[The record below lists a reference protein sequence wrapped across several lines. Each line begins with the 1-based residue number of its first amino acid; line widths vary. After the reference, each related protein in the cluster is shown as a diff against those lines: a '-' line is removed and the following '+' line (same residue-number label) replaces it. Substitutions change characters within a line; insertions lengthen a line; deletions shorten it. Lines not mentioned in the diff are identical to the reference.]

1 MRTNKS
7 LLSVVFLFITFLF
20 WPGLSGFCDSPED
33 RYGQQSHPYTGK
45 FVMNSGQVVLTLNLK
60 QGPNNTVTGTLTS
73 TNGTVFQVKGV
84 FEGEGV
90 ATGTCT
96 TQGGGVFF
104 EAYLEGNEM
113 TFSLIEPGADGQPDY
128 DKARY
133 LVFNRAGAGTVKDA
147 AGYAT
152 AQTAGNAQPVN
163 IYQQQGQQQTQQQ
176 YPQQKYPQQQQYPQ
190 QQYPQQQPSQQQYQ
204 QQPPQQQY
212 AQQQYGTGMGQTAM
226 AGGAR
231 AGEVGDDAWGFKFVP
246 PQGWVS
252 QKNASGIILGHN
264 TVAGMILVFPHTSTS
279 MQQMQGLMMQGIQE
293 EGSSLMPAGAMRPV
307 NNNTLKGDY
316 SGVVSGQQVKAVG
329 YGVLSPYGGGAFILA
344 MSTPDKMSNAL
355 TGAAQQIATTMRYVR
370 PTSGSSDLV
379 QFFSGVWVTSST
391 NTYTKVYLYPDGTWS
406 DHYEA
411 SYSGDFSNSGG
422 NTGSWGAGGAQN
434 SRGRWRVSGNRD
446 QGQLLLIYPNG
457 EQEAY
462 QYQVHVENGQKYYSE
477 YYFNGTL
484 FHRQNK
490 YDE

>member
-1 MRTNKS
+1 MKINKT
-7 LLSVVFLFITFLF
+7 LLSAGFLLFAFLL
-20 WPGLSGFCDSPED
+20 WPGLSGICDSPVD
-33 RYGQQSHPYTGK
+33 RYGQQSRPYTGK
-45 FVMNSGQVVLTLNLK
+45 FIMNSGQVVLTLQLT
-60 QGPNNTVTGTLTS
+60 QGADNSVTGTLS
-73 TNGTVFQVKGV
+73 SSNGSVFQVKGS
-84 FEGEGV
+84 FEGNGV

-96 TQGGGVFF
+96 TQQGGVYF
-104 EAYLEGNEM
+104 EAYIEGNEM
-113 TFSLIEPGADGQPDY
+113 TFSLVEPGADGQPDY

-133 LVFNRAGAGTVKDA
+133 LVFNRAGAVPAAAAAQGAAYGGT
-147 AGYAT
+147 
-152 AQTAGNAQPVN
+152 QNAGNAGPVN
-163 IYQQQGQQQTQQQ
+163 IYQQQQQQQ
-176 YPQQKYPQQQQYPQ
+176 YPQQPQQQYQQQYQQQPQQQYQQQQQYPQ
-190 QQYPQQQPSQQQYQ
+190 QQYGNYQ
-204 QQPPQQQY
+204 N
-212 AQQQYGTGMGQTAM
+212 AGMGQM
-226 AGGAR
+226 AGGGAR
-231 AGEVGDDAWGFKFVP
+231 PNEVGDDAWGFRFVP

-252 QKNASGIILGHN
+252 QKNANGIVLGHN

-293 EGSSLMPAGAMRPV
+293 EGSSLMPVGAMRPV
-307 NNNTLKGDY
+307 NNNTLMGDY

-344 MSTPDKMSNAL
+344 MTTPDKMSNQLA
-355 TGAAQQIATTMRYVR
+355 GAARQIATTMRYVR
-370 PTSGSSDLV
+370 PSAGSSGLV

-446 QGQLLLIYPNG
+446 QGQLILIYPNG

>member
-1 MRTNKS
+1 MKSNK
-7 LLSVVFLFITFLF
+7 TFLLAGLLIAGLL
-20 WPGLSGFCDSPED
+20 PGHDLSCLSSSSTEYIL
-33 RYGQQSHPYTGK
+33 RQQQRPYTGR

-60 QGPNNTVTGTLTS
+60 QGANNSVTGTLTS
-73 TNGTVFQVKGV
+73 SNGSVFQVQGT
-84 FEGEGV
+84 FEGNGV

-96 TQGGGVFF
+96 MQSGGVFF

-113 TFSLIEPGADGQPDY
+113 TFSLIEPGADGQPNY

-133 LVFNRAGAGTVKDA
+133 LVFNRAGAATAKSAPTYA
-147 AGYAT
+147 AG
-152 AQTAGNAQPVN
+152 QTSGNAQPVN
-163 IYQQQGQQQTQQQ
+163 IYQQQARPQT
-176 YPQQKYPQQQQYPQ
+176 QQQYPQ
-190 QQYPQQQPSQQQYQ
+190 QQYPQQQY
-204 QQPPQQQY
+204 PQQQQN
-212 AQQQYGTGMGQTAM
+212 AQQQQHGAGVGQMA

-231 AGEVGDDAWGFKFVP
+231 TGEVGDDAWGFRFVP

-264 TVAGMILVFPHTSTS
+264 TVAGMIIVFPHTSTS

-293 EGSSLMPAGAMRPV
+293 EGSSLTPVGGMRAF
-307 NNNTLKGDY
+307 NSNTLVGDY
-316 SGVVSGQQVKAVG
+316 SGVVNGQQVNAKG

-391 NTYTKVYLYPDGTWS
+391 NTHTKVYLYPDGTWS

-411 SYSGDFSNSGG
+411 SYSGNYSNSGG

-446 QGQLLLIYPNG
+446 QGQLILIYPNG